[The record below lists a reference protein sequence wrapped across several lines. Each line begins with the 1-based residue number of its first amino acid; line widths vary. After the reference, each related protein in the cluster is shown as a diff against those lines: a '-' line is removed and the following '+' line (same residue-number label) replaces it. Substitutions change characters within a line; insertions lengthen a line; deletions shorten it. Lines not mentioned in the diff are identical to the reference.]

1 MPLTKPSEQYGTTLN
16 ANWQA
21 YRLFGLTLASDFS
34 FANRLAHGTDAPEL
48 TFTCVAQPPLP
59 TNGEQATPA
68 YSSSYR
74 TDDGESILYLYRLGI
89 CDVLCFTRVADFYL
103 WPARIVCHLLDPAY
117 DYLVEIRLLGPVLS
131 FWLER
136 QGIPALH
143 ASAVAVRGQA
153 VAFLSTNKGGK
164 SSLAASLLQAS
175 YPLLTDDILPVEY
188 TDGAFL
194 GRPGYPALRLWPD
207 EAQHFLGHYED
218 LPLVH
223 PELAKRRV
231 PVGPDGFGAFC
242 DVAQPL
248 ACLYLPE
255 RRDPAARETAVEI
268 TPVSLRDAVIELVRH
283 SFTAR
288 LVEAL
293 GLQAQRL
300 DFFARLVRHV
310 PLRRLVYPSGFE
322 HLPSVRNA
330 ILKDLESLQ
339 VGNFT

>member
-1 MPLTKPSEQYGTTLN
+1 MPPTPTPEQSAAPLN
-16 ANWQA
+16 GSWYT

-34 FANRLAHGTDAPEL
+34 FANRLRPGTGAPDL
-48 TFTCVAQPPLP
+48 TFTCVVQPPLS

-74 TDDGESILYLYRLGI
+74 TDDGESILYLYRLGT
-89 CDVLCFTRVADFYL
+89 CDVLRFTRVADFYL
-103 WPARIVCHLLDPAY
+103 WPARIICHLLDPAY
-117 DYLVEIRLLGPVLS
+117 DYLVEIRLLGTVLS

-143 ASAVAVRGQA
+143 ASAVTVQGQA

-164 SSLAASLLQAS
+164 SSLAASLLQAG

-188 TDGAFL
+188 TDGAFR
-194 GRPGYPALRLWPD
+194 GRPGYPTVRLWPD

-231 PVGPDGFGAFC
+231 PVGPDGFAAFC
-242 DVAQPL
+242 DVSQPL

-268 TPVSLRDAVIELVRH
+268 TPVSPRDAVIELVRH

-310 PLRRLVYPSGFE
+310 PLRRLVYPSGFAY
-322 HLPSVRNA
+322 LPRVREA
-330 ILKDLESLQ
+330 ILKDLESSK
-339 VGNFT
+339 